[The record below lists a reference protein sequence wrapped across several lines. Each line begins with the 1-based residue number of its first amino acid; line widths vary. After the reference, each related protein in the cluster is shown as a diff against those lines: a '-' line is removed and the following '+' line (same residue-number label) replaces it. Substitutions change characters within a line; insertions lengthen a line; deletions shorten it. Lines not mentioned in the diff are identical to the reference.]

1 MRELQPCGATR
12 RFLIEDVTKFTKI
25 IVACWLGLPQGLP
38 DTRVKRC
45 PKLVSLQWTAV
56 VQTRWPHRPRHRR
69 MVVLQTE
76 TFMPNAP
83 VTPATS
89 ATRPRQL
96 SRRTFNRVLTAGV
109 ASGAAL
115 VCAPLFAQSGWPN
128 KPIRIIVPYTPGGFT
143 DQMARLVQVGLQ
155 NRLQQTV
162 VIDNKPG
169 ANSIIGVDMLA
180 KAPADGSTFAV
191 VIAAYAANSTLYP
204 KLPYDP
210 RKDLT
215 GVSLMG
221 ISPLLAAVNND
232 APFKTAREMIDYA
245 RSNPG
250 KVSFGSSGNGSA
262 AHLTGEL
269 LKAIT
274 KTYMLHIPY
283 RGAVPALTDLMGGQI
298 QLFFDAATGLI
309 NQGKA
314 GKVRLIGVASDRRL
328 PAVPDVPTFI
338 EQGFAGF
345 MGSTWAGM
353 LAPAA
358 TPKDI
363 VKRMSDE
370 VGRIIRSE
378 EMRPRLEAMGTFAA
392 GGTPEEFDTFIA
404 AETTKWAKVIKD
416 AGVKA
421 E

>member
-1 MRELQPCGATR
+1 MSMMQFTR
-12 RFLIEDVTKFTKI
+12 RRFNLAVT
-25 IVACWLGLPQGLP
+25 VA
-38 DTRVKRC
+38 
-45 PKLVSLQWTAV
+45 
-56 VQTRWPHRPRHRR
+56 
-69 MVVLQTE
+69 
-76 TFMPNAP
+76 
-83 VTPATS
+83 
-89 ATRPRQL
+89 
-96 SRRTFNRVLTAGV
+96 
-109 ASGAAL
+109 ASTIG
-115 VCAPLFAQSGWPN
+115 APLFAQNTWPN

-143 DQMARLVQVGLQ
+143 DQMARIVQVGLQ

-162 VIDNKPG
+162 TVDNKPG

-191 VIAAYAANSTLYP
+191 VIAAYAANTTLYP

-215 GVSLMG
+215 GVSLLG
-221 ISPLLAAVNND
+221 ISPLLAAINND
-232 APFKTAREMIDYA
+232 APFKNAKELIAYA
-245 RSNPG
+245 KANPG

-262 AHLTGEL
+262 AHLTSEL
-269 LKAIT
+269 LKSLT
-274 KTYMLHIPY
+274 KTYMVHIPY

-309 NQGKA
+309 SQGKA
-314 GKVRLIGVASDRRL
+314 GRVRLIGVSSDRRL

-338 EQGFAGF
+338 EQGIPGLAGF
-345 MGSTWAGM
+345 TGSTWAGM

-370 VGRIIRSE
+370 VSRIIKSDETRA
-378 EMRPRLEAMGTFAA
+378 RLEAMGTFAA
-392 GGTPEEFDTFIA
+392 GGSPEEFDGFIA

-421 E
+421 D

>member
-1 MRELQPCGATR
+1 MPELAS
-12 RFLIEDVTKFTKI
+12 V
-25 IVACWLGLPQGLP
+25 
-38 DTRVKRC
+38 
-45 PKLVSLQWTAV
+45 
-56 VQTRWPHRPRHRR
+56 RP
-69 MVVLQTE
+69 
-76 TFMPNAP
+76 A
-83 VTPATS
+83 AIG
-89 ATRPRQL
+89 L
-96 SRRTFNRVLTAGV
+96 SRRRFNIAVAAGV
-109 ASGAAL
+109 SAVG
-115 VCAPLFAQSGWPN
+115 APLVAQQAWPN

-155 NRLQQTV
+155 NRLQQSV
-162 VIDNKPG
+162 MVDNKPG

-191 VIAAYAANSTLYP
+191 VIAAFAANTTLYP

-210 RKDLT
+210 RKDMV

-221 ISPLLAAVNND
+221 VSPLLAAVNND
-232 APFKTAREMIDYA
+232 APFKTARQLIDYA
-245 RSNPG
+245 RANPG

-262 AHLTGEL
+262 AHLTSEL
-269 LKAIT
+269 FKSLT
-274 KTYMLHIPY
+274 KTYMVHIPY

-309 NQGKA
+309 AQGKA
-314 GKVRLIGVASDRRL
+314 GRVRLIGVASDRRL
-328 PAVPDVPTFI
+328 PALPDVPTFI
-338 EQGFAGF
+338 EQGFDGF

-363 VKRMSDE
+363 VKRMSEE

-378 EMRPRLEAMGTFAA
+378 ETRARLDAMGTFAA
-392 GGTPEEFDTFIA
+392 GGTPEAFDAFIA
-404 AETTKWAKVIKD
+404 AETAKWAKVIKD

-421 E
+421 D

>member
-1 MRELQPCGATR
+1 MSE
-12 RFLIEDVTKFTKI
+12 
-25 IVACWLGLPQGLP
+25 
-38 DTRVKRC
+38 
-45 PKLVSLQWTAV
+45 S
-56 VQTRWPHRPRHRR
+56 H
-69 MVVLQTE
+69 
-76 TFMPNAP
+76 
-83 VTPATS
+83 
-89 ATRPRQL
+89 L
-96 SRRTFNRVLTAGV
+96 SRRRFNLAITAG
-109 ASGAAL
+109 AAA
-115 VCAPLFAQSGWPN
+115 VCAPLFAQSTWPN

-143 DQMARLVQVGLQ
+143 DQMARIVQVGLQ
-155 NRLQQTV
+155 NRLQQS
-162 VIDNKPG
+162 VIVDNKPG

-191 VIAAYAANSTLYP
+191 VIAAYAANTTLYP

-221 ISPLLAAVNND
+221 VSPLLAAVNND
-232 APFKTAREMIDYA
+232 APFKTAKELIAYA
-245 RSNPG
+245 QANPG

-262 AHLTGEL
+262 AHLTSEL
-269 LKAIT
+269 LKSLT
-274 KTYMLHIPY
+274 KTYMVHIPY

-309 NQGKA
+309 SQGKA

-345 MGSTWAGM
+345 TGSTWAGM

-363 VKRMSDE
+363 VKRMSEE
-370 VGRIIRSE
+370 VGRIIRSDE
-378 EMRPRLEAMGTFAA
+378 TRVRLEAMGTFGA
-392 GGTPEEFDTFIA
+392 GGTPEEFDAFIT
-404 AETTKWAKVIKD
+404 AETAKWAKVIKD

-421 E
+421 D

>member
-1 MRELQPCGATR
+1 MFEARSVG
-12 RFLIEDVTKFTKI
+12 RFV
-25 IVACWLGLPQGLP
+25 G
-38 DTRVKRC
+38 R
-45 PKLVSLQWTAV
+45 
-56 VQTRWPHRPRHRR
+56 
-69 MVVLQTE
+69 
-76 TFMPNAP
+76 
-83 VTPATS
+83 
-89 ATRPRQL
+89 L
-96 SRRTFNRVLTAGV
+96 SRRRFNLAITAG
-109 ASGAAL
+109 ASA
-115 VCAPLFAQSGWPN
+115 VCVPLLAQPAWPN
-128 KPIRIIVPYTPGGFT
+128 KPIRLIVPYTPGGFT
-143 DQMARLVQVGLQ
+143 DQMARIVQVGLQ

-162 VIDNKPG
+162 TVDNKPG

-180 KAPADGSTFAV
+180 KAPADGSTFAA
-191 VIAAYAANSTLYP
+191 VIAAYAANTTLYP

-221 ISPLLAAVNND
+221 VSPLLAAVNND
-232 APFKTAREMIDYA
+232 APFQTAKELIDYA
-245 RSNPG
+245 RAHPG

-262 AHLTGEL
+262 AHLTTEL
-269 LKAIT
+269 LKSLT
-274 KTYMLHIPY
+274 GTYMVHIPY

-314 GKVRLIGVASDRRL
+314 GKVRLIGVSSDRRL

-345 MGSTWAGM
+345 TGSTWAGM

-363 VKRMSDE
+363 IRRMSEE
-370 VGRIIRSE
+370 VGRIIRSDE
-378 EMRPRLEAMGTFAA
+378 TRARLDAMGTFAA
-392 GGTPEEFDTFIA
+392 GGTPEEFDAFIA
-404 AETTKWAKVIKD
+404 AETAKWAKVIRD

-421 E
+421 D